1 MKLQTII
8 HHHYEG
14 LYRPVDSIY
23 FSDKEHGERMVRR
36 GICSEI
42 EMPTRAD
49 KMAEKKET
57 KMEPKVK
64 VTRKKKN

>member
-1 MKLQTII
+1 MKLKTII

-14 LYRPVDSIY
+14 LYRPVGAVY
-23 FSDKEHGERMVRR
+23 FSDKIFGEMVVRR

-42 EMPTRAD
+42 AMPKRED
-49 KMAEKKET
+49 KIAEKKET

-64 VTRKKKN
+64 VTRKKTK